1 MAIGEQDARRERP
14 FQGRLADETDESL
27 AASAAVG
34 DRGAFEELVRRTLPL
49 LLRYARRLT
58 PDAQNAEDVVQETLV
73 AAWKGLPKFGFQSSF
88 RTWVFSIAHR
98 KIIDLRR
105 RRVDAPSDDEMM
117 IAVPDRR
124 PGPAD
129 TAVGRSLHE
138 ALEVELAALTPTARA
153 VWWLREMEGL
163 SHPEIGEILSISP
176 NSVRGHLQRTR
187 ARLAERLEPW
197 RPRPSGRD
205 RLVGAGSGASQ
216 EAGV

>member
-1 MAIGEQDARRERP
+1 MAIGAEGAGDSRQFR
-14 FQGRLADETDESL
+14 GRLAEETDESL
-27 AASAAVG
+27 ASSAAVG
-34 DRGAFEELVRRTLPL
+34 DRAAFEELVRRTLPL

-73 AAWKGLPKFGFQSSF
+73 AAWKGLPKFTFQSSF
-88 RTWVFSIAHR
+88 RTWVFAIAHR

-105 RRVDAPSDDEMM
+105 RRVEAPFDDEVM
-117 IAVPDRR
+117 IALPDRR

-129 TAVGRSLHE
+129 AALGRSLQE
-138 ALEVELAALTPTARA
+138 ALEAELSALTPTSRA

-197 RPRPSGRD
+197 RPRPARPDVSD
-205 RLVGAGSGASQ
+205 EDVATAV

>member
-1 MAIGEQDARRERP
+1 MASEIDADESRRLR
-14 FQGRLADETDESL
+14 GRLAEETDESL
-27 AASAAVG
+27 AAGAAVG
-34 DRGAFEELVRRTLPL
+34 DRAAFEELVRRTLPL

-73 AAWKGLPKFGFQSSF
+73 AAWKGLPRFGFQSSF

-105 RRVDAPSDDEMM
+105 RRVEAPFDDEVM
-117 IAVPDRR
+117 IALPDRR

-129 TAVGRSLHE
+129 AAVGQSLHE
-138 ALEVELAALTPTARA
+138 ALEAELGALTPTARA

-197 RPRPSGRD
+197 RPRPSGPERSTA
-205 RLVGAGSGASQ
+205 VAGAAQ